1 MFSRRIAMAA
11 SIAMLISALTTA
23 PAAAAKPAAPPGQPR
38 PPTTERPLT
47 SEEEA
52 ESARKV
58 AEAER
63 YLASPEA
70 HEETLVSLA
79 CVTPTA
85 AGAEP
90 TVTAAN
96 DETIQACYTPQG
108 FLSVEA
114 RDQVRSY
121 YCGPAVGQVIA
132 NYSWAVGWGSNKYLQ
147 STIAQW
153 MATDANGQTNA
164 YWLEAGLERATAGS
178 PRRPANWNWV
188 VTLLQDSD
196 RDGQFGDQLHTYVRS
211 NVSGSRM
218 PLAIAVKPHD
228 PYGQFHLVSWPRP
241 AGSTGHWITAYGWV
255 GLWTGTDYA
264 RLYYTDSSRDE
275 GGSTGKFWD
284 PMRHI
289 AGMIMAHHGRFVW

>member
-1 MFSRRIAMAA
+1 MFSRRIAIAA
-11 SIAMLISALTTA
+11 SIAMLISALTIA
-23 PAAAAKPAAPPGQPR
+23 PVAAAKPAPPNQP
-38 PPTTERPLT
+38 PSPIAERPLT
-47 SEEEA
+47 SGEEA

-58 AEAER
+58 ADAER

-70 HEETLVSLA
+70 REDTLVTLA

-85 AGAEP
+85 AGSDP
-90 TVTAAN
+90 TVTAGT
-96 DETIQACYTPQG
+96 DETLQACYTPQG
-108 FLSVEA
+108 FLPVEA
-114 RDQVRSY
+114 RDQTRSF

-132 NYSWAVGWGSNKYLQ
+132 NYSWAMKSGSNKYLQ

-178 PRRPANWNWV
+178 PRKPANWNWV
-188 VTLLQDSD
+188 VTPLQDSD
-196 RDGQFGDQLHTYVRS
+196 RDGQFGDQLHGFVRS

-228 PYGQFHLVSWPRP
+228 PNGQFHLVSWPRP